1 MVNGDVWHP
10 SPSAKT
16 RPPTMNYLVHKHGQ
30 QLGPFSE
37 ATLRQKLANGEFAL
51 TDMAW
56 REGLP
61 GWMPLKNVLPPEM
74 APLPGTPPAPAPPP
88 LPPRQPVPQA
98 AAPLPAPAD
107 IPLRQPVAS
116 SALDRTFPAGAG
128 KPALKR
134 QRPLWPWVLGAV
146 ILCGFGL
153 LFTIGFLV
161 LQKVNK
167 QVTAASSAEKSLFED
182 RAGHR
187 TVWKKSS
194 YKASG
199 PAEDPPQGVFEK
211 VHYRS
216 DAGSLVAYITPDP
229 KDGKKH
235 PAIVWAHGG
244 FGGIGSFFWDDASK
258 YDDQSARAFRE
269 AGIVLMT
276 PSWRG
281 ENDNPGRFELFFGE
295 VNDLLAAV
303 KHVKTLPYVDPNRVY
318 IGGHSTGGTLTLLA
332 STASDQFRAAFS
344 FGGMP
349 DGREVLY
356 AGEGFGNTPYDS
368 LKERESLL
376 RSPIRYTRFITRP
389 TFYFEGEDNP
399 TFAESAQKMGRRAAN
414 INVPFQAYT
423 LPGTHFDIVHPV
435 TGLVAK
441 KILADT
447 GDTCNVTFTDAE
459 LRTAYDEAFSHT
471 LGTVLTA
478 WLKDGGDLTKA
489 LKDLKADD
497 TEPRTTN
504 DVKLLTQTVDKLRGA
519 PASPAITTQMA
530 ALTEICD
537 SVTDSDIYDALIEE
551 VLPGVHSWAKK
562 RLGDS
567 TTFAAASGEDPSEAA
582 QFLQV
587 LQYILEYGETGKAR
601 PLVVVAARNGVG
613 QEDYTWTSLFNTF
626 SADPEQMTLLVKD
639 LKGSLPPGFA
649 GVALLDSTNQARLK
663 DKWKGVHPYDTEA
676 GVARLQEWLES
687 RDKET
692 TSYAHSTAVGLAYLS
707 PANRAKLLPVALAH
721 PDEEV
726 RLEAAWADLKNEGTT
741 GLEVLQ
747 KACLD
752 VNRSSTAK
760 RYLEELKHAA
770 DIPAAAKEP
779 EFAAKATMSEWLQ
792 HPNELGSP
800 PLSLEV
806 YDKTELYWPPRQKK
820 IPLWLFKFTYRFDSD
835 EGEAAKEVKTSYG
848 MVGTMT
854 WSFFTEDAAAPT
866 PGHLYVKHCALELQH
881 QAEDDE
887 DEEEENK
894 PDKKKLTPE
903 EWQAE
908 ARKQLEK
915 GNPGRSFE

>member
-1 MVNGDVWHP
+1 
-10 SPSAKT
+10 
-16 RPPTMNYLVHKHGQ
+16 MNYLVHKHGQ
-30 QLGPFSE
+30 QHGPFSE
-37 ATLRQKLANGEFAL
+37 AALRQKLANGEFAPM
-51 TDMAW
+51 DMAW

-74 APLPGTPPAPAPPP
+74 PPLPGVPAAPVPPP
-88 LPPRQPVPQA
+88 LPPGQTSP
-98 AAPLPAPAD
+98 
-107 IPLRQPVAS
+107 QPVATLPVPTEVS
-116 SALDRTFPAGAG
+116 LREPVASPTPHRTFSEGVS
-128 KPALKR
+128 KPAWKR
-134 QRPLWPWVLGAV
+134 QRTWWPWVLGAV

-167 QVTAASSAEKSLFED
+167 QVTAASSAEKPLFED

-194 YKASG
+194 HKASG
-199 PAEDPPQGVFEK
+199 PAEDPPKEVFEK
-211 VHYRS
+211 VRYPS
-216 DAGSLVAYITPDP
+216 DAGSLVAYVTPDP

-244 FGGIGSFFWDDASK
+244 FGGISSYFWQEASK

-332 STASDQFRAAFS
+332 STASDEFRAAFS
-344 FGGMP
+344 LGGMP
-349 DGREVLY
+349 DGRDVLY

-414 INVPFQAYT
+414 INVPFQAFT

-435 TGLVAK
+435 TSLVAR

-447 GDTCNVTFTDAE
+447 GDTCNMSFTDAE
-459 LRTAYDEAFSHT
+459 LRQAYDEAFSHT

-478 WLKDGGDLTKA
+478 WLTDGGDLTKA
-489 LKDLKADD
+489 LKDLDADD
-497 TEPRTTN
+497 AEPRTTKH
-504 DVKLLTQTVDKLRGA
+504 VKLLKQTIEKLRAA
-519 PASPAITTQMA
+519 PAGPVITGQIA

-537 SVTDSDIYDALIEE
+537 SVTDSDIYDALVDE
-551 VLPGVHSWAKK
+551 VLPAINSWAKK

-567 TTFAAASGEDPSEAA
+567 ATFAAASGEDPSEAA

-587 LQYILEYGETGKAR
+587 LQYVLDYGETGKAR

-626 SADPEQMTLLVKD
+626 STDPEQMTLLVKD

-649 GVALLDSTNQARLK
+649 GVALLDSANQARLK
-663 DKWKGVHPYDTEA
+663 DKWKGVHPFDSAA
-676 GVARLQEWLES
+676 GVALLQEWLES
-687 RDKET
+687 RDTET
-692 TSYAHSTAVGLAYLS
+692 TSYAHSAAVGLAYLS
-707 PANRAKLLPVALAH
+707 PTNRAKLLPLALAH

-726 RLEAAWADLKNEGTT
+726 RLEAAWSDLKNEGTT
-741 GLEVLQ
+741 GLDVLK

-752 VNRSSTAK
+752 VHRSSTAK

-792 HPNELGSP
+792 HPNELGAP

-806 YDKTELYWPPRQKK
+806 YDKTELYWPPRQQK
-820 IPLWLFKFTYRFDSD
+820 IPLWLFKFTYRFDSN

-848 MVGTMT
+848 MVGTVT
-854 WSFFTEDAAAPT
+854 WSFFAEDAAAPT
-866 PGHLYVKHCALELQH
+866 PGHLYVKHCALELEH
-881 QAEDDE
+881 QAEDEEDE
-887 DEEEENK
+887 DEDHK
-894 PDKKKLTPE
+894 LDKKKWTTE
-903 EWQAE
+903 EWRVE

-915 GNPGRSFE
+915 SNPGRSFE